1 MDNWYDRSFGDDYL
15 IVYKHRNM
23 EKAKM
28 EAQAMAGWLQL
39 PARAEVLDLCCGM
52 GRHALALQE
61 MGYGVTGIDLSA
73 SLLRVAREKDQQ
85 QLVTWVQGDMRAL
98 PFENRFDAVVNM
110 FTSFGYFMA
119 DSENAEVLHQIRKVL
134 KPGGVWLIDFL
145 NPAHVR
151 ANLVPQSDR
160 VINGHHIQE
169 SRVLVEDRVEKTI
182 DLIRPDGEHVT
193 YHERVKLY
201 ELAWF
206 ERHLRAAGLD
216 LQVVY
221 GDYDKVLYDANSPRM
236 IMVGKVSAT

>member
-39 PARAEVLDLCCGM
+39 PAHAEVLDLCCGM

-61 MGYGVTGIDLSA
+61 MSYRVTGIDLSE

-85 QLVTWVQGDMRAL
+85 QLVTWVRGDMREL

-110 FTSFGYFMA
+110 FTSFGYFI
-119 DSENAEVLHQIRKVL
+119 DDLENAEVFRQIRKVL
-134 KPGGVWLIDFL
+134 KPDGVWLIDFL

-151 ANLVPQSDR
+151 ANLVPHSDR
-160 VINGHHIQE
+160 EINGHRIQE
-169 SRVLVEDRVEKTI
+169 MRVLVENRVEKTI
-182 DLIRPDGEHVT
+182 DLVRPDGEHVT

-201 ELAWF
+201 ELEWF
-206 ERHLRAAGLD
+206 ERHLKVAGLE

-221 GDYDKVLYDANSPRM
+221 GDYDKGQYDVDSPRM
-236 IMVGKVSAT
+236 IMIGKVSAT